1 MIKLNRNKAK
11 TANKSFFSYQHF
23 CFQGVSENTKAQG
36 GKGGGGC
43 ESKMKI
49 R

>member
-23 CFQGVSENTKAQG
+23 SFQEVSENTKEE
-36 GKGGGGC
+36 KG
-43 ESKMKI
+43 EVAANRK
-49 R
+49 